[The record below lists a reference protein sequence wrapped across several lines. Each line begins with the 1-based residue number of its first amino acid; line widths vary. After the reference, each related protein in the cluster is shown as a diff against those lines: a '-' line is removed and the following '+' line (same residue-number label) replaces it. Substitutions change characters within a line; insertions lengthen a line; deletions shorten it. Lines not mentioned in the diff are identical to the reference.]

1 MISAA
6 TSRMARILGA
16 VFRVK
21 AVEPSPR
28 DEGGRYVSPHRL
40 AVRAKCREQC
50 AKLGRDVPEALR

>member
-1 MISAA
+1 MTSAA
-6 TSRMARILGA
+6 TGRMARILGA

-21 AVEPSPR
+21 AIAPAQR

-50 AKLGRDVPEALR
+50 AAMGKEVPEALR